1 MKIEE
6 FFSNFND
13 KPLTDIEFK
22 ELMKFNDEEIDIANI
37 EFKISTAEEIA
48 KDFDISNFFKE

>member
-1 MKIEE
+1 
-6 FFSNFND
+6 
-13 KPLTDIEFK
+13 
-22 ELMKFNDEEIDIANI
+22 MKFNDEEIDIANV